1 MRTLLKWEGVLV
13 DPVGAVIGVL
23 VFQGVQSG
31 QPGGDRWRPG
41 EFVAS
46 IGVGAAIGVIGA
58 AVLLVLLRQVQR
70 EAPGMVVSVTLA
82 AVVGAVVAADLLRDD
97 SGFVAATLM
106 GVALGNQRFLAPR
119 GGSTC
124 LPRWAFTRRSCSC

>member
-1 MRTLLKWEGVLV
+1 M
-13 DPVGAVIGVL
+13 
-23 VFQGVQSG
+23 
-31 QPGGDRWRPG
+31 
-41 EFVAS
+41 S

-106 GVALGNQRFLAPR
+106 GVALGNQRLRPR